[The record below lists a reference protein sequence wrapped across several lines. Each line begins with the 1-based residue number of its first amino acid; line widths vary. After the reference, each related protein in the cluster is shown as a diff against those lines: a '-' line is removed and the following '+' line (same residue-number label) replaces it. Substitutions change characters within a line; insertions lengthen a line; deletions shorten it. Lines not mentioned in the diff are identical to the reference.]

1 MKLLIR
7 NAKILTMRN
16 EEIIEGDIL
25 IENDTIKK
33 IGVVDESADEY
44 IDVKGNIVMP
54 GLINSHT
61 HIAMSLLRNY
71 ADDLPFWPWL
81 LEKILPAEENLTKE
95 SVYWGSMLSI
105 AEMIASGTTTFCDMY
120 FFTEQTIEAVQN
132 TGIRANI
139 SRGLASG
146 KDEDAKLRNGLELF
160 KLFNGSENNR
170 IKIDFGPHAPYTC
183 NLEYLK
189 KINLQAEKIDINIH
203 IHLSE
208 SKKEVEDS
216 IEKYNKSPIEYV
228 HESGLFSNNTIAA
241 HCVHVDDNDI
251 NILAKNNVNV
261 VNNPSSNLKLA
272 NGFAPVYKMMKNGI
286 NVCLGTDGPASNN
299 NQDMFEEMH
308 IAAILNKSVE
318 SDSTVLP
325 AFEVLKMA
333 TINGAKTLGID
344 NLVGTLEVGKKADM
358 IVIDLD
364 KPHMYPRH
372 NFLSA
377 LVYSASGS
385 DVATVIVDGK
395 VLYKDYKFI
404 KLNLKEIYKNAEKE
418 SQLLAGGKKRDA
430 K

>member
-1 MKLLIR
+1 MKLLIK
-7 NAKILTMRN
+7 NAKILTMIN

-25 IENDTIKK
+25 VENDKIKK
-33 IGVVDESADEY
+33 IGVINEKADEY

-81 LEKILPAEENLTKE
+81 FDKILPAEENLTDE

-120 FFTEQTIEAVQN
+120 FFTEQTIKAVQN

-139 SRGLASG
+139 SRGLSSE
-146 KDEDAKLRNGLELF
+146 KDGDEKLRNGLELF

-170 IKIDFGPHAPYTC
+170 IKIDLGPHAPYTC

-189 KINLQAEKIDINIH
+189 KINLEAKKIDVNIH

-208 SKKEVEDS
+208 TKKEVEDS
-216 IEKYNKSPIEYV
+216 VEKYGKSPIEYV
-228 HESGLFSNNTIAA
+228 EESGLFKNNTIAA
-241 HCVHVDDNDI
+241 HCVYLDDEDI
-251 NILAKNNVNV
+251 KILAKNNVNV

-286 NVCLGTDGPASNN
+286 NVCLGTDGSASNN
-299 NQDMFEEMH
+299 NLNMFEEMH

-318 SDSTVLP
+318 KDTTVLP

-333 TINGAKTLGID
+333 TINGAKALGID

-372 NFLSA
+372 NFLSS

-385 DVATVIVDGK
+385 DVVTVIVDGK
-395 VLYKDYKFI
+395 VLYKDYKFTNI
-404 KLNLKEIYKNAEKE
+404 NLKEIYINAEKE
-418 SQLLAGGKKRDA
+418 SKLLIGEQKKHD